1 MRLTILSSGSGGNCA
16 LVEGGGASVLVD
28 AGLPLRETRARAKAA
43 GASVECADALL
54 ITHEHADHGG
64 CAGVLSR
71 KLGLPVWATPGTHAA
86 LRDGPRAELCIEVES
101 LAWLRVGASDLWARA
116 VPLPHDAREPVAW
129 TFEERGESGIARA
142 AIVTDLG
149 HAPESLAA
157 QLGLLDLL
165 VLEFNHDLQM
175 LLEGPY
181 PWPLKQRVRG
191 AHGHLSNAQAA
202 QLLGQLCHPGL
213 SHLVLAHLSEHNN
226 TPALARAAAE
236 AVLLRQRS
244 GARLHTGSVKR
255 PLGSIGC
262 EPGAAPVQ
270 SWRAAQMALW

>member
-16 LVEGGGASVLVD
+16 LVEGGGASVLID

-43 GASVECADALL
+43 GASIECADALL
-54 ITHEHADHGG
+54 VTHEHADHGG

-86 LRDGPRAELCIEVES
+86 LRDRPRAELCVEVES
-101 LAWLRVGASDLWARA
+101 LAWLRIGASDLWARA
-116 VPLPHDAREPVAW
+116 VPLPHDAVEPVAW
-129 TFEERGESGIARA
+129 TFEERSPVGIVRA

-191 AHGHLSNAQAA
+191 SHGHLSNAQAA

-213 SHLVLAHLSEHNN
+213 AQLVLAHLSEHNN

-236 AVLLRQRS
+236 GVLLRRRS
-244 GARLHTGSVKR
+244 GARLHIGSVKR
-255 PLGSIGC
+255 PLGSIAC
-262 EPGAAPVQ
+262 EPGDGPMLG
-270 SWRAAQMALW
+270 WRAAQLALW